1 MKYEINCYL
10 ARLGLEET
18 LKLKLNNLEVMM
30 NEVNI
35 GGVRTL
41 VGEYYQAR
49 NLARDLEVDTSQYD
63 NEMLKMSK
71 ELKDGFGVIIP

>member
-1 MKYEINCYL
+1 
-10 ARLGLEET
+10 
-18 LKLKLNNLEVMM
+18 M